1 MSTIMDQ
8 WIDDFGTGFD
18 VETYTE
24 QQRVA
29 IQTAANNPEQVAQ
42 PFVTKRIKGQDVTV
56 YSNNEALRAWL
67 QANFTEGA
75 LWFNA
80 TQARQPTERE
90 AYADTLRARLVDD
103 TIRGAIRSAMGR
115 DDGVWSS
122 DDNYHKGSNTEA
134 LSVDTVWKM
143 LRTLSSV
150 EPEYV
155 RAVTERRHIV
165 VHGRAMSDRYVR
177 VIVKVL
183 RATGCAL
190 TGLMMS
196 GKADARVT
204 ESASENAPE
213 VAYWRLYRNFMRK
226 RPEWTEADPETGE
239 TRLKVSPADDAALVA
254 VLETMYEVNAEAL
267 ADWQGENFAL
277 NQKGRWVA
285 SRVDR
290 VKPVRVPKDLKGTK
304 WTGCTPEQ
312 LEAARERLRALQSD
326 IDNRHDN
333 HVYAYLKTK

>member
-1 MSTIMDQ
+1 MSAIMDQ
-8 WIDDFGTGFD
+8 WIDDFGTGYD

-29 IQTAANNPEQVAQ
+29 IQTAANDPALVAQ

-67 QANFTEGA
+67 QVNFTEGA
-75 LWFNA
+75 LWFNSE
-80 TQARQPTERE
+80 QARQPTERE

-103 TIRGAIRSAMGR
+103 TIRGAVRSSMGR
-115 DDGVWSS
+115 DDGVWLG
-122 DDNYHKGSNTEA
+122 DDDYHKGGNTKA
-134 LSVDTVWKM
+134 LSVDTVWQL

-150 EPEYV
+150 EPEYI

-165 VHGRAMSDRYVR
+165 VHGRSMSDRYLR
-177 VIVKVL
+177 EIVKVL
-183 RATGCAL
+183 RAAGCAL

-196 GKADARVT
+196 GKADARAT

-226 RPEWTEADPETGE
+226 RPEWTKADPETGE

-254 VLETMYEVNAEAL
+254 TLETMYEVNAEAL
-267 ADWQGENFAL
+267 ADWQAKAERL

-285 SRVDR
+285 PRVGR
-290 VKPVRVPKDLKGTK
+290 VKPVRVPKGLKGTE
-304 WTGCTPEQ
+304 WGGCTPEQ
-312 LEAARERLRALQSD
+312 VEAARERLRVLQSD
-326 IDNRHDN
+326 IDNRADN

>member
-155 RAVTERRHIV
+155 RAVTERRHIA

-285 SRVDR
+285 PRVDR

-312 LEAARERLRALQSD
+312 LEAARERLRASES
-326 IDNRHDN
+326 
-333 HVYAYLKTK
+333 VTE